1 MEFRNYL
8 HSKRN
13 SNNFN
18 ELNEASKSRKI
29 KARNLL
35 SPVDEKLHRDAII
48 DNMKK
53 FLDAYFDSFEILVEL
68 DKLADEVVT
77 KKDPDKPVDKADVQK
92 LGELRTKF
100 QEKEKEVKNY
110 LEIIE
115 RYKNYLKQNRFNVA
129 SETIINFRRLG
140 LKPWMT
146 EKADW

>member
-18 ELNEASKSRKI
+18 ELNEASKSRMI
-29 KARNLL
+29 KPRNLL
-35 SPVDEKLHRDAII
+35 SPVDEKLHRNAII

-53 FLDAYFDSFEILVEL
+53 FLDAYFDSFEILVKL

-92 LGELRTKF
+92 LGELRSKF

>member
-35 SPVDEKLHRDAII
+35 SPVDEKLHRDAIL

-68 DKLADEVVT
+68 DKLADKVVT
-77 KKDPDKPVDKADVQK
+77 KKDPDKPVDKADVEK

>member
-35 SPVDEKLHRDAII
+35 SPVDEKLHRDAIL

>member
-8 HSKRN
+8 QSKRN
-13 SNNFN
+13 TSNFN

-48 DNMKK
+48 DSMKK

-77 KKDPDKPVDKADVQK
+77 KKDPDKPVDKADTQK
-92 LGELRTKF
+92 LGELRSKF

-129 SETIINFRRLG
+129 SDTIVNFRRLG

>member
-13 SNNFN
+13 STNFN
-18 ELNEASKSRKI
+18 ELNEASKSRMI
-29 KARNLL
+29 KPRNLL
-35 SPVDEKLHRDAII
+35 SPVDEKLHRNAII
-48 DNMKK
+48 DNMKN
-53 FLDAYFDSFEILVEL
+53 FLNAYFDSFEILVEL

-92 LGELRTKF
+92 LGELQSKF
-100 QEKEKEVKNY
+100 QEKEKEVKYY
-110 LEIIE
+110 LEIVE

-129 SETIINFRRLG
+129 SETIVNFKKLG
-140 LKPWMT
+140 LKPWIT

>member
-18 ELNEASKSRKI
+18 ELNEASKSRMI
-29 KARNLL
+29 KPRNLL
-35 SPVDEKLHRDAII
+35 SPVDEKLHRNAII

-77 KKDPDKPVDKADVQK
+77 KKDPDKPVDKADVGK
-92 LGELRTKF
+92 LGELRSKF

-129 SETIINFRRLG
+129 SETIVNFRRLG

>member
-1 MEFRNYL
+1 M
-8 HSKRN
+8 
-13 SNNFN
+13 
-18 ELNEASKSRKI
+18 
-29 KARNLL
+29 
-35 SPVDEKLHRDAII
+35 
-48 DNMKK
+48 
-53 FLDAYFDSFEILVEL
+53 
-68 DKLADEVVT
+68 VT

>member
-35 SPVDEKLHRDAII
+35 SPVDEKLHRDAIL

-53 FLDAYFDSFEILVEL
+53 FLDTYFDSFEILVEL

>member
-68 DKLADEVVT
+68 DKLADDVVT

>member
-35 SPVDEKLHRDAII
+35 SPVDEKLHRDTII

-100 QEKEKEVKNY
+100 QEK
-110 LEIIE
+110 
-115 RYKNYLKQNRFNVA
+115 
-129 SETIINFRRLG
+129 
-140 LKPWMT
+140 
-146 EKADW
+146 

>member
-18 ELNEASKSRKI
+18 ELNEASKSRMI
-29 KARNLL
+29 KPRNLL
-35 SPVDEKLHRDAII
+35 SPVDEKLHRNAII

-92 LGELRTKF
+92 LGELRSKF

>member
-13 SNNFN
+13 STNFN
-18 ELNEASKSRKI
+18 ELNEASKSRMI
-29 KARNLL
+29 KPRNLL
-35 SPVDEKLHRDAII
+35 SPVDEKLHRNAII
-48 DNMKK
+48 DNMKN
-53 FLDAYFDSFEILVEL
+53 FLNAYFDSFEILVEL

-92 LGELRTKF
+92 LGELQSKF

-129 SETIINFRRLG
+129 SETIVNFKKLG
-140 LKPWMT
+140 LKPWIT

>member
-1 MEFRNYL
+1 MEFKNYL
-8 HSKRN
+8 YSKRN
-13 SNNFN
+13 STNFN
-18 ELNEASKSRKI
+18 ELNEASKSRMI
-29 KARNLL
+29 KPRNLL

-53 FLDAYFDSFEILVEL
+53 FLDAYFDSFEILVKL

-77 KKDPDKPVDKADVQK
+77 KKDPNKPVDKADTQK

-110 LEIIE
+110 LDIIE
-115 RYKNYLKQNRFNVA
+115 RYKDYLKQNRFNVA
-129 SETIINFRRLG
+129 SDTIVNFRRLG
-140 LKPWMT
+140 LKPWMI

>member
-18 ELNEASKSRKI
+18 ELNEASKSRMI
-29 KARNLL
+29 KPRNLL
-35 SPVDEKLHRDAII
+35 SPVDEKLHRNAII

-92 LGELRTKF
+92 LGELRSKF

-129 SETIINFRRLG
+129 SETIVNFRRLG

>member
-13 SNNFN
+13 STNFN
-18 ELNEASKSRKI
+18 ELNEASKSRMI
-29 KARNLL
+29 KPRNLL
-35 SPVDEKLHRDAII
+35 SPVDEKLHRNAII
-48 DNMKK
+48 DNMKN
-53 FLDAYFDSFEILVEL
+53 FLNAYFDSFEILVEL

-77 KKDPDKPVDKADVQK
+77 KKDPDKPVDKADTQK
-92 LGELRTKF
+92 LKELQSKF

-129 SETIINFRRLG
+129 SETIVNFKKLG
-140 LKPWMT
+140 LKPWIT

>member
-35 SPVDEKLHRDAII
+35 SPVDEKLHRDAIL

-53 FLDAYFDSFEILVEL
+53 FLGAYFDSFEILVEL

-92 LGELRTKF
+92 LGELRSKF

>member
-68 DKLADEVVT
+68 DKLADDVVT
-77 KKDPDKPVDKADVQK
+77 NKDSDKPVDKADVQK

>member
-8 HSKRN
+8 YSKRN

>member
-13 SNNFN
+13 STNFN
-18 ELNEASKSRKI
+18 ELNEASKSRMI
-29 KARNLL
+29 KPRNLL
-35 SPVDEKLHRDAII
+35 SPVDEKLHRNAII
-48 DNMKK
+48 DNMKN
-53 FLDAYFDSFEILVEL
+53 FLNAYFDSFEILVEL

-77 KKDPDKPVDKADVQK
+77 KKDPDKPVDKADTQK
-92 LGELRTKF
+92 LKELQSKF
-100 QEKEKEVKNY
+100 QEKEKEVKYY
-110 LEIIE
+110 LEIVE

-129 SETIINFRRLG
+129 SETIVNFKKLG

>member
-35 SPVDEKLHRDAII
+35 SPVDEKLHRDAIL

-92 LGELRTKF
+92 LGELRSKF

>member
-18 ELNEASKSRKI
+18 ELNEASKSRMI
-29 KARNLL
+29 KPRNLL
-35 SPVDEKLHRDAII
+35 SPVDEKLHRNAII

-68 DKLADEVVT
+68 DKLADKVVT

-92 LGELRTKF
+92 LGELRSKF

-110 LEIIE
+110 LDIIE

-129 SETIINFRRLG
+129 SDTIVNFRRLG

>member
-35 SPVDEKLHRDAII
+35 SPVDEKLHRDAIL

-68 DKLADEVVT
+68 DKLADKVAT
-77 KKDPDKPVDKADVQK
+77 KKDPDTPVDKADVEK

>member
-8 HSKRN
+8 YSKRN

-92 LGELRTKF
+92 LGELRSKF

>member
-35 SPVDEKLHRDAII
+35 SPVDEKLHRDAIL

-68 DKLADEVVT
+68 DKLADEIVT
-77 KKDPDKPVDKADVQK
+77 KKDPDKPVDKADVGK

-100 QEKEKEVKNY
+100 QEKEKEVKNFV
-110 LEIIE
+110 EIIE

>member
-35 SPVDEKLHRDAII
+35 SPVDEKLHRDAIL

-77 KKDPDKPVDKADVQK
+77 KKDPDKPVDKADVGK

-100 QEKEKEVKNY
+100 QEKEKEVKNFV
-110 LEIIE
+110 EIIE

>member
-35 SPVDEKLHRDAII
+35 SPVDEKLHRDAIL

-68 DKLADEVVT
+68 DKLADKVVT

>member
-18 ELNEASKSRKI
+18 ELNEASKSRMI
-29 KARNLL
+29 KPRNLL
-35 SPVDEKLHRDAII
+35 SPVDEKLHRNAII

-77 KKDPDKPVDKADVQK
+77 KKDTDKPVDKADVGK
-92 LGELRTKF
+92 LGELRSKF